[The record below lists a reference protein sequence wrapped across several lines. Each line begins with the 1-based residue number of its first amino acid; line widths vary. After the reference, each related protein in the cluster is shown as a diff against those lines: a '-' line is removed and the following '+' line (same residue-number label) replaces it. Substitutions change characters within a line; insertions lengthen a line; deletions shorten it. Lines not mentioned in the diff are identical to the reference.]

1 MRGALLA
8 TNLARRGGLLAAVLY
23 LALGM
28 VDLALSRAAFHLGVA
43 EGNPVLAF
51 MARHGLF
58 VVTKVGLTVLAAVLI
73 AIVYQ
78 SPRARLVC
86 WAGVALMALVDA
98 YHVIGLVAE
107 LPLR

>member
-1 MRGALLA
+1 MKGSLLA
-8 TNLARRGGLLAAVLY
+8 TNQLRRGGLLAAMLY

-28 VDLALSRAAFHLGVA
+28 ADLALSRAAFHLGVA
-43 EGNPVLAF
+43 EGNPMLAF

-58 VVTKVGLTVLAAVLI
+58 VPAKVALTVLAAVLMV
-73 AIVYQ
+73 IVYR

-98 YHVIGLVAE
+98 YHVIGLVVE